1 MAAPS
6 RSLWWSVRLLTVA
19 GLATSTLAVGV
30 PLAVGAADTEAA
42 CQEYSVC
49 GAPTGDGTHGGAGGP
64 ANPRSSQPTTAHV
77 ADWIRL
83 TVAGYPL
90 TPAILALLAAL
101 AAALGL
107 GGAIAVR
114 ARSGRNSPSG

>member
-6 RSLWWSVRLLTVA
+6 RSLWWSVRLLAVA

-49 GAPTGDGTHGGAGGP
+49 GAPTGEGTHGGAGSP
-64 ANPRSSQPTTAHV
+64 ANPHSSQPTTAHV

-83 TVAGYPL
+83 PLAGYPL
-90 TPAILALLAAL
+90 TPAILALLAAV

-107 GGAIAVR
+107 GAAITAR
-114 ARSGRNSPSG
+114 ARSGGNPPSR